1 VQHDMPVRVLDI
13 RWTGSASDAL
23 AGTTDAEAA

>member
-1 VQHDMPVRVLDI
+1 VRVLDI